1 MSAPHDHD
9 PHGANGRGPGYEVRD
24 ADLRALLKFGFWLAV
39 LLAVTLVSMRFV
51 FGYLDKLTPLGPKA
65 SPFANSRE
73 IPTGPLLQA
82 SPHQDLVSFCAEQR
96 KQVDSY
102 AWLNKRGGIVQI
114 PIGRAMDLTLQ
125 RGLPARSAQEM
136 QAAGGT
142 IPPVGAA
149 GEPDATY
156 EQGPCGYLAQPTVA
170 AAVPKEKE

>member
-1 MSAPHDHD
+1 MSAPQHNHA
-9 PHGANGRGPGYEVRD
+9 PENNGRGPGYEVRD

-73 IPTGPLLQA
+73 IPSEPLLQA
-82 SPHQDLVSFCAEQR
+82 NPHEDLVSFCAEQR
-96 KQVDSY
+96 QQVDSY
-102 AWLNKRGGIVQI
+102 AWLNKAGGIVQI
-114 PIGRAMDLTLQ
+114 PIDRAMDLALQ
-125 RGLPARSAQEM
+125 HGLPARSEQEM

-149 GEPDATY
+149 GEPDASY
-156 EQGPCGYLAQPTVA
+156 EQGPCGYLAQPSVA
-170 AAVPKEKE
+170 AAVPKE